1 MNKEN
6 TNSGHGTGIKELLEE
21 AFSNFTRASESL
33 ELYYRELQERIR
45 YLTEELE
52 KKNRALEDALN
63 FLNAIIQSMEDAVLV
78 IDPYEKIIMM
88 NHSAENLFGVKA
100 DEFNGRY
107 LSEIDFTIHHEG
119 ADAILTASGKK
130 RTIMLSN
137 SPVMSRSDGNNSYGE
152 LLGEVIVIKD
162 ITRLRELESQ
172 YERNQRLIAMGEMA
186 ARIVH
191 ELRNPLCSIELFA
204 TMLEREDLAERGKS
218 LARGI
223 ATGIRSMNNILTNM
237 LIFARPGRVNLRP
250 VSSSGI
256 IKEIL
261 SILEPLI
268 LSGNIKIRVSQD
280 EYLVMA
286 DPELLKQALLNIC
299 INSIQAMPEGGLL
312 TVELKEEGGYVC
324 FSIKDTG
331 CGIEPELRERIFD
344 PFFTTKENGTG
355 LGLAITAKIVQ
366 SHGGFIKVDSIP
378 GKGTEF
384 IVSIPSPDN
393 RDTLKEVFSEQDMLE
408 EQT

>member
-1 MNKEN
+1 
-6 TNSGHGTGIKELLEE
+6 
-21 AFSNFTRASESL
+21 
-33 ELYYRELQERIR
+33 
-45 YLTEELE
+45 
-52 KKNRALEDALN
+52 
-63 FLNAIIQSMEDAVLV
+63 
-78 IDPYEKIIMM
+78 
-88 NHSAENLFGVKA
+88 
-100 DEFNGRY
+100 
-107 LSEIDFTIHHEG
+107 
-119 ADAILTASGKK
+119 
-130 RTIMLSN
+130 
-137 SPVMSRSDGNNSYGE
+137 
-152 LLGEVIVIKD
+152 
-162 ITRLRELESQ
+162 
-172 YERNQRLIAMGEMA
+172 
-186 ARIVH
+186 
-191 ELRNPLCSIELFA
+191 
-204 TMLEREDLAERGKS
+204 
-218 LARGI
+218 
-223 ATGIRSMNNILTNM
+223 
-237 LIFARPGRVNLRP
+237 
-250 VSSSGI
+250 
-256 IKEIL
+256 
-261 SILEPLI
+261 
-268 LSGNIKIRVSQD
+268 
-280 EYLVMA
+280 MA